1 MEQNNDPYW
10 GQNSDSGNRNSNSN
24 PLSWNWHDRNFHNN
38 FVFPTFE
45 DFSRLINFSTS
56 NTVLGD
62 DDDYHSFVLDGD
74 DDDEDDEDDDG
85 SFISYEEEEVDDDE
99 GSNYTLSFG
108 GFLATTREIIN
119 DRRRE
124 GDGSFTMDLY
134 IYDFFDASYF
144 PIYHCYN
151 YNFFY
156 YYSTY

>member
-74 DDDEDDEDDDG
+74 DDDEDDED
-85 SFISYEEEEVDDDE
+85 E
-99 GSNYTLSFG
+99 
-108 GFLATTREIIN
+108 
-119 DRRRE
+119 
-124 GDGSFTMDLY
+124 DGSFTMDLY

-156 YYSTY
+156 YFNLFIYIFNLF